1 MKKVFF
7 LKTLS
12 KQYYTEMV
20 MRIQNRLFLNEM
32 NDLCNVNASNMIKE
46 YNRILW
52 DVLSNVTKLITCV
65 HFLLGSF
72 YKT

>member
-46 YNRILW
+46 YNCILW
-52 DVLSNVTKLITCV
+52 DVLSNVIKLITCV
-65 HFLLGSF
+65 HFLLGIF